1 MLGLDKRPV
10 QHRFLLHPI
19 NTPSTPMEDY
29 NVTLALA
36 NRRALAD
43 LMLYIL
49 DKANNADDHLAM
61 LVYNT
66 PYDNLTPDQANN
78 LTLKWATN

>member
-1 MLGLDKRPV
+1 
-10 QHRFLLHPI
+10 
-19 NTPSTPMEDY
+19 MEDY

-36 NRRALAD
+36 NRRVIAD
-43 LMLYIL
+43 LILHLL

-61 LVYNT
+61 LIYNT
-66 PYDNLTPDQANN
+66 TYDQLTPDQANN